1 MQEEKV
7 MREFKFIAIEGVI
20 GAGKTSLTKILSNKL
35 HAGVLLE
42 EFEENPFLAKFYTDR
57 RKYAFHTQIYFLMSR
72 YRKQRE
78 IAQIDLFNSKLIT
91 DYLFVKDRIFAEV
104 NLSED
109 EFALYDKI
117 YSILSVDIPRPD
129 LVIYLQAGPEAL
141 YKRIKQRGRAYERDI
156 EFEYIERLSEA
167 YNTFFFHYNSSPMLI
182 VNIKGFDFLA
192 NPRDLDLL
200 CAEIKDL
207 KEPRRVLSRE

>member
-1 MQEEKV
+1 
-7 MREFKFIAIEGVI
+7 MRELRFIAIEGVI
-20 GAGKTSLTKILSNKL
+20 GAGKTSLSKVLSNKM
-35 HAGVLLE
+35 HAGTILE
-42 EFEENPFLAKFYTDR
+42 EFEENPFLAKFYADPK
-57 RKYAFHTQIYFLMSR
+57 KYAFHTQIYFLMSR

-78 IAQIDLFNSKLIT
+78 IAQIDLFNSRVIT

-104 NLSED
+104 NLSEE

-117 YSILSVDIPRPD
+117 YSILAVDVPRPD

-141 YKRIKQRGRAYERDI
+141 YKRIKQRGRPYEREID
-156 EFEYIERLSEA
+156 FDYIERLSEA

-200 CAEIKDL
+200 HSEIMNL

>member
-1 MQEEKV
+1 MKEL
-7 MREFKFIAIEGVI
+7 RFIAIEGVI
-20 GAGKTSLTKILSNKL
+20 GAGKTSLTKVLANKMR
-35 HAGVLLE
+35 AGTLFE
-42 EFEENPFLAKFYTDR
+42 EFEENPFLTKFYADR
-57 RKYAFHTQIYFLMSR
+57 KKYAFHTQIYFLMSR

-78 IAQIDLFNSKLIT
+78 IAQIDLFNSRVIT

-104 NLSED
+104 NLNED

-117 YSILSVDIPRPD
+117 YSILSVDVPRPD
-129 LVIYLQAGPEAL
+129 LVIYLQAPAELL
-141 YKRIKQRGRAYERDI
+141 YKRIKQRGRPYERDM
-156 EFEYIERLSEA
+156 EFDYIEKLSEA

-182 VNIKGFDFLA
+182 VNVKGFDFLA

-200 CAEIKDL
+200 NAEIMDL

>member
-1 MQEEKV
+1 
-7 MREFKFIAIEGVI
+7 MRELRFIAIEGVI
-20 GAGKTSLTKILSNKL
+20 GAGKTSLTKVLANKL
-35 HAGVLLE
+35 HAGTVFE
-42 EFEENPFLAKFYTDR
+42 EFEENPFLVKFYADR
-57 RKYAFHTQIYFLMSR
+57 KKYAFHTQIYFLMSR

-78 IAQIDLFNSKLIT
+78 VAQIDLFNSRVIT

-117 YSILSVDIPRPD
+117 YSILAVDVPRPD
-129 LVIYLQAGPEAL
+129 LVIYLQADPEML
-141 YKRIKQRGRAYERDI
+141 YKRIRQRGRAYERDI
-156 EFEYIERLSEA
+156 EFEYIERLGEA

-182 VNIKGFDFLA
+182 VNVKGFDFLA

-200 CAEIKDL
+200 YNEIQNL

>member
-1 MQEEKV
+1 
-7 MREFKFIAIEGVI
+7 MRELRFIAIEGVI
-20 GAGKTSLTKILSNKL
+20 GAGKTSLTKVLANKM
-35 HAGVLLE
+35 HAGTVFE

-78 IAQIDLFNSKLIT
+78 MAQIDLFNSRLVT

-104 NLSED
+104 NLSEE

-129 LVIYLQAGPEAL
+129 LVIYLQADPEL
-141 YKRIKQRGRAYERDI
+141 LFKRIRQRGRAYERDI
-156 EFEYIERLSEA
+156 DFEYIEKLGEA

-200 CAEIKDL
+200 HDEIKNL
-207 KEPRRVLSRE
+207 KEPRRVLSRA

>member
-1 MQEEKV
+1 MKEL
-7 MREFKFIAIEGVI
+7 RFIAIEGVI
-20 GAGKTSLTKILSNKL
+20 GAGKTSLAKVLSNRL
-35 HAGVLLE
+35 HAGLLLE
-42 EFEENPFLAKFYTDR
+42 EFEENPFLTKFYADR
-57 RKYAFHTQIYFLMSR
+57 RKYAFHTQIYFLMTR

-78 IAQIDLFNSKLIT
+78 MAQIDLFNSRIIA

-104 NLSED
+104 NLSDE

-117 YSILSVDIPRPD
+117 YSILAVDIPRPD
-129 LVIYLQAGPEAL
+129 LVIYLQSDPELL
-141 YKRIKQRGRAYERDI
+141 YKRIRQRGRVYERDM
-156 EFEYIERLSEA
+156 EFEYVGRLCEA

-200 CAEIKDL
+200 CGEMRDL
-207 KEPRRVLSRE
+207 KEPRRILSRE

>member
-1 MQEEKV
+1 
-7 MREFKFIAIEGVI
+7 MRELKFIAIEGVI
-20 GAGKTSLTKILSNKL
+20 GAGKTSLTKVLSNKM
-35 HAGVLLE
+35 HAGTILE
-42 EFEENPFLAKFYTDR
+42 EFEENPFLAKFYAEP

-78 IAQIDLFNSKLIT
+78 IAQIDLFNSRVVT

-104 NLSED
+104 NLNEE

-117 YSILSVDIPRPD
+117 YSILAVDVPRPD
-129 LVIYLQAGPEAL
+129 LVIYLQASPEIL
-141 YKRIKQRGRAYERDI
+141 YKRIKQRGRIYERDI
-156 EFEYIERLSEA
+156 EFEYIERLCEA
-167 YNTFFFHYNSSPMLI
+167 YNTFFFHYNSSAMLI

-200 CAEIKDL
+200 YGEIANL
-207 KEPRRVLSRE
+207 KEPRRVLSRQ

>member
-1 MQEEKV
+1 
-7 MREFKFIAIEGVI
+7 
-20 GAGKTSLTKILSNKL
+20 
-35 HAGVLLE
+35 
-42 EFEENPFLAKFYTDR
+42 
-57 RKYAFHTQIYFLMSR
+57 
-72 YRKQRE
+72 
-78 IAQIDLFNSKLIT
+78 
-91 DYLFVKDRIFAEV
+91 VKDRIFAEV
-104 NLSED
+104 NLSEE

-117 YSILSVDIPRPD
+117 YSILAVDVPRPD

-141 YKRIKQRGRAYERDI
+141 YKRIKQRGRPYEREID
-156 EFEYIERLSEA
+156 FDYIERLSEA

-200 CAEIKDL
+200 HSEIMNL

>member
-42 EFEENPFLAKFYTDR
+42 EFEENPFLTKFYTDR

-78 IAQIDLFNSKLIT
+78 IAQIDLFDSRLIT

>member
-1 MQEEKV
+1 
-7 MREFKFIAIEGVI
+7 MRELRFIAIEGVI
-20 GAGKTSLTKILSNKL
+20 GAGKTSLAKVLSSKM
-35 HAGVLLE
+35 HAGTILE
-42 EFEENPFLAKFYTDR
+42 EFEENPFLPKFYAEP

-78 IAQIDLFNSKLIT
+78 MAQIDLFNSRVIT

-104 NLSED
+104 NLNEE

-117 YSILSVDIPRPD
+117 YSILAIDIPHPD
-129 LVIYLQAGPEAL
+129 LVIYLQASPEAL
-141 YKRIKQRGRAYERDI
+141 YKRIKQRGRAYERDMD
-156 EFEYIERLSEA
+156 FEYIERLGEA

-192 NPRDLDLL
+192 NPRDLELL
-200 CAEIKDL
+200 HNEIVNL

>member
-1 MQEEKV
+1 
-7 MREFKFIAIEGVI
+7 MRELRFIAIEGVI
-20 GAGKTSLTKILSNKL
+20 GAGKTSLTKVLANKL
-35 HAGVLLE
+35 HAGTVFE
-42 EFEENPFLAKFYTDR
+42 EFEENPFLTKFYADR
-57 RKYAFHTQIYFLMSR
+57 KKYAFHTQIYFLMSR

-78 IAQIDLFNSKLIT
+78 VAQIDLFNSRLIT

-104 NLSED
+104 NLSDE

-117 YSILSVDIPRPD
+117 YSILAVDVPRPD
-129 LVIYLQAGPEAL
+129 LVIYLQADPEML

-192 NPRDLDLL
+192 NPKDLDLL
-200 CAEIKDL
+200 YNEIQNL

>member
-7 MREFKFIAIEGVI
+7 MREFRFIAIEGVI

-35 HAGVLLE
+35 HAGALLE
-42 EFEENPFLAKFYTDR
+42 EFEENPFLAKFYADR
-57 RKYAFHTQIYFLMSR
+57 KKYAFHTQIYFLMSR

-78 IAQIDLFNSKLIT
+78 MAQIDLFNSKLIT

-104 NLSED
+104 NLSEE

-129 LVIYLQAGPEAL
+129 LVIYLQANPEAL
-141 YKRIKQRGRAYERDI
+141 YKRIKQRGRVYEREI
-156 EFEYIERLSEA
+156 EFEYIEKLSEA

-200 CAEIKDL
+200 CEEIKDL
-207 KEPRRVLSRE
+207 KEPRRVLSRA